1 MFFTEIK
8 INNETIYNVNEKEA
22 IEIFGA
28 TVDELAIAKAK
39 FLKEQNRTNFNAQ
52 RDKELE
58 ELTINNIS
66 CTELSV
72 LKMAV
77 KLSIMKDNDTANWI
91 DIDNSHVTLSKGELG
106 ALIAQVAKKTEEIHF
121 RYRELKDKVLV
132 A

>member
-22 IEIFGA
+22 VEIFGA

-39 FLKEQNRTNFNAQ
+39 FLKEQKRTELNAQ

-66 CTELSV
+66 CTESNMF
-72 LKMAV
+72 KMAV
-77 KLSIMKDNDTANWI
+77 KFNVMADTDTVNWI
-91 DIDNSHVTLSKGELG
+91 DIDNNQVSFNKAELG
-106 ALIAQVAKKTEEIHF
+106 ALIAQGTAKIEEIYF
-121 RYRELKDKVLV
+121 GYRQLKDN